1 MNEQMGTFR
10 RTATIKTKGE
20 GDVVDVTALVEEAVS
35 ASGMRQGAALVFTP
49 HSTAAVVTLENE
61 PGLREDLATAMERN
75 FPKGIEYQHHLRWG
89 DGNGHSHVR
98 STFLGASVTL
108 PFDEGRLER
117 GQWQQIALLE
127 LDARGRQRQLIVQL
141 LGD

>member
-1 MNEQMGTFR
+1 MGTFR
-10 RTATIKTKGE
+10 KVAVVTTKGE
-20 GDVVDVTALVEEAVS
+20 GDVLDITALVEGAV
-35 ASGMRQGAALVFTP
+35 AESGMRQGAALVFTP

-61 PGLREDLATAMERN
+61 PGLREDISQALERC
-75 FPKGIEYQHHLRWG
+75 FPKGAEYQHHLRWG

-117 GQWQQIALLE
+117 GQWQQVALLE
-127 LDARGRQRQLIVQL
+127 LDVRGRGRELIVQL
-141 LGD
+141 LGE